1 MLRDCEDAEQV
12 ERLIGYY
19 PEYSS
24 LFENVGDGPGD
35 KTFEDRC
42 FELEAKLNEN
52 AFEMQFHFGVF
63 YAIIKLK
70 EQEARNIVW
79 ISECIAQNHKAKID
93 NVSAPSPPLP
103 PPEAEFSDLCARFP
117 NAWSRGAHTHS
128 VWCFP
133 LFSTSHC
140 SQRRSNSTPATNT
153 TGARTTF
160 RPGPFIYTG
169 LHRSNLLISR
179 IVLVSVFSA

>member
-1 MLRDCEDAEQV
+1 MPSCLLVQFEADRRALNITINSFNTELGSNKDDRFKLYPTVGAFFPEGLLMLRDCEDAEQV
-12 ERLIGYY
+12 ERLIGYF
-19 PEYSS
+19 PEYAS

-42 FELEAKLNEN
+42 FELEAKLNEE

-93 NVSAPSPPLP
+93 NVSAQPP
-103 PPEAEFSDLCARFP
+103 CAAFRESMTRHIVRKIP
-117 NAWSRGAHTHS
+117 NR
-128 VWCFP
+128 
-133 LFSTSHC
+133 
-140 SQRRSNSTPATNT
+140 
-153 TGARTTF
+153 
-160 RPGPFIYTG
+160 
-169 LHRSNLLISR
+169 LISGR
-179 IVLVSVFSA
+179 